1 MFFALSFNSKN
12 KKQKTQEEFIK
23 LRAKRKK
30 TRNAEYYVS
39 HKSPTTLKTLSLKTT
54 PFYTLQKPNTIFSL
68 LPPFIINKAK

>member
-1 MFFALSFNSKN
+1 LPYLSKTPKL